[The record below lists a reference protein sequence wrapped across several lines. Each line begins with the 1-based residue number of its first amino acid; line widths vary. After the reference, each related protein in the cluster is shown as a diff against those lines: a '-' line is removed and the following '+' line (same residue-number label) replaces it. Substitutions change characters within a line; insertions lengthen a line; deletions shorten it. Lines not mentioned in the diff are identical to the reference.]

1 LIPVRDIFAGLRAI
15 PSVTQEQA
23 ARMAAMLSRQ
33 WAAAERAA
41 RDAERAKAA
50 ARVQADQIAAFL
62 ARGEASHSVWTDRH
76 TPPLAVSLALVGA
89 P

>member
-1 LIPVRDIFAGLRAI
+1 MNPRDFSAEIRAI

-23 ARMAAMLSRQ
+23 ARMAATLSRQ

-41 RDAERAKAA
+41 RDAERAKVA

-62 ARGEASHSVWTDRH
+62 ARGEASSGVWTAR
-76 TPPLAVSLALVGA
+76 PVSPLAVSLAIVGA